1 MPGRGNP
8 NDSCSNDNKELADN
22 DGPCHKPQLDFGF
35 WANAAGGGSTGSS
48 SGYNNEYGYM
58 YDEQWISCISDSEPS
73 MANTD
78 YLVHSLD
85 FIYEIYTPEEDSKSQ
100 VLETLTNFE
109 RNLSLGVAKSLGLL
123 PCPDSG
129 TQLSVARSGGS
140 WLRRSL
146 TRKEEDQSRFLGD
159 ANVLAVSMMPK
170 DEIDSASVC
179 TTADKVKTDVPSAC
193 SPIKGGMTFY
203 IEKSNGVSIPKD
215 EDFFNAVES
224 YIKDDTSTYLEDG
237 LLHVEYV
244 GEAGSST
251 LTKMGGSVDNN
262 TTSSTGEYVGIA
274 LAGVILVLVGVGGAW
289 FYRKKRT
296 RNQIVE
302 EDVHDKIIIE
312 EVSDHDIQQGA
323 TEELSSYADTSTAE
337 SPPIPSDSKNVEAD
351 SLDSKTAEMKLNKE
365 ITDDELDRWIR
376 TNTSTISSGG
386 SSNV

>member
-1 MPGRGNP
+1 MPERNP
-8 NDSCSNDNKELADN
+8 NDSCSNDNKELVNN
-22 DGPCHKPQLDFGF
+22 DGPCHKPQLDFGS
-35 WANAAGGGSTGSS
+35 WANAVGGGSTGSS

-73 MANTD
+73 LANTD

-85 FIYEIYTPEEDSKSQ
+85 FIYEIYNPVEDSTSQ
-100 VLETLTNFE
+100 VLETLANFE
-109 RNLSLGVAKSLGLL
+109 RNLSLGVAKSLGIV
-123 PCPDSG
+123 PCADSE
-129 TQLSVARSGGS
+129 TVARSGGS

-146 TRKEEDQSRFLGD
+146 TRKEEDYSRFLGD
-159 ANVLAVSMMPK
+159 SNVLAVSMMPK
-170 DEIDSASVC
+170 DEIDSAAVC
-179 TTADKVKTDVPSAC
+179 TTADTVKTDVPSAC
-193 SPIKGGMTFY
+193 SPIQGGMTFY
-203 IEKSNGVSIPKD
+203 IEKSNGVSIPQV

-224 YIKDDTSTYLEDG
+224 YIKEDASAYLEDG

-262 TTSSTGEYVGIA
+262 ATSSTGEYVGIA
-274 LAGVILVLVGVGGAW
+274 LAGVILVMVGVGGSW
-289 FYRKKRT
+289 LYRKKR
-296 RNQIVE
+296 RNQDAE

-323 TEELSSYADTSTAE
+323 TEELSSYADTSTAQ
-337 SPPIPSDSKNVEAD
+337 SPPMPSDSKNVEAD
-351 SLDSKTAEMKLNKE
+351 SFDSKTAEMKLNKE
-365 ITDDELDRWIR
+365 ITDDELDRWIE

>member
-1 MPGRGNP
+1 MPGHNP

-22 DGPCHKPQLDFGF
+22 DGPCHKPQLDLGF
-35 WANAAGGGSTGSS
+35 WANAAGGGSTSL
-48 SGYNNEYGYM
+48 SGYNTDHGYI

-73 MANTD
+73 LANTD

-85 FIYEIYTPEEDSKSQ
+85 FIYEIYTPEEDSTSQ

-109 RNLSLGVAKSLGLL
+109 RKLSLGVAKSLGLV
-123 PCPDSG
+123 PCANSE

-146 TRKEEDQSRFLGD
+146 TRNEDDHNRFLGD
-159 ANVLAVSMMPK
+159 ANVLAVSMMPR

-179 TTADKVKTDVPSAC
+179 TTADTVKTDVPSAC

-203 IEKSNGVSIPKD
+203 IEKSNGVTIPQD

-224 YIKDDTSTYLEDG
+224 YIKEDASTYLEDG
-237 LLHVEYV
+237 LRHVEYV

-262 TTSSTGEYVGIA
+262 ATSTTGEYLGIA
-274 LAGVILVLVGVGGAW
+274 LAGVILVFVGVIGAW

-296 RNQIVE
+296 RNEIVE
-302 EDVHDKIIIE
+302 EDVVHDKIIIE

-323 TEELSSYADTSTAE
+323 TEELSSYADTSTTV
-337 SPPIPSDSKNVEAD
+337 SRPLPSDSKNVEAD
-351 SLDSKTAEMKLNKE
+351 SFDSKTAEMKLNKE
-365 ITDDELDRWIR
+365 ITDDELDRWIQ

>member
-1 MPGRGNP
+1 
-8 NDSCSNDNKELADN
+8 
-22 DGPCHKPQLDFGF
+22 
-35 WANAAGGGSTGSS
+35 
-48 SGYNNEYGYM
+48 M

-85 FIYEIYTPEEDSKSQ
+85 FIYEIYTPKEDSQ

-109 RNLSLGVAKSLGLL
+109 RNLSLGVAKSLGLN
-123 PCPDSG
+123 CADSE

-146 TRKEEDQSRFLGD
+146 KRKEEDFNRFLGD

-179 TTADKVKTDVPSAC
+179 TTAAKVKTDVPSAC

-203 IEKSNGVSIPKD
+203 IEKSNGVTIPQD

-224 YIKDDTSTYLEDG
+224 YIKEDASTYLEDG
-237 LLHVEYV
+237 LLRVEYV

-262 TTSSTGEYVGIA
+262 ATSSTGGYVGIA
-274 LAGVILVLVGVGGAW
+274 LAGVILVLVGVGGAM

-337 SPPIPSDSKNVEAD
+337 SPPLPSDSKNVEAD
-351 SLDSKTAEMKLNKE
+351 SFVSKTAEMKLNKE
-365 ITDDELDRWIR
+365 ITDDELDRWIE